1 VLRRFLAVAILVS
14 FGCVAIDSVSTA
26 STKPLIL
33 QPVESAV
40 AESVTSSKPPTAYT
54 PPLADFASIGND
66 AGEGT
71 VSACDVDGH
80 SSQLKDPV
88 PCIEGDVSA
97 TRTIVLV
104 GDSNVGNWAP
114 GLSRGLA
121 KADYKLDV
129 FSFAGCPTSDITYVT
144 ADYIGAT
151 PAQCNEWH
159 RSIISAIVK
168 LSPVAI
174 LTASSGIGAQY
185 NQKAWDDGYETLFAK
200 ASGNRS
206 SVHRIVIGTSPYF
219 NVPPPTCLS
228 RYSSSP
234 LRCILSTKTTTLV
247 GAYATYAK
255 RDAAVA
261 SASGATLIRT
271 SSLFCFDYKC
281 AAEVNGIVTFV
292 DNDHV
297 TTAYSDEISAP
308 LTNAVLA
315 ALKS

>member
-1 VLRRFLAVAILVS
+1 MLRRLLAVAILVS
-14 FGCVAIDSVSTA
+14 VGVVGDYTVSNA

-33 QPVESAV
+33 QPIESAV
-40 AESVTSSKPPTAYT
+40 AASVTSSKPPTAYT
-54 PPLADFASIGND
+54 PPVADWGSLGQY

-80 SSQLKDPV
+80 SSQLRDPV
-88 PCIEGDVSA
+88 PCVEGDVSS

-121 KADYKLDV
+121 KAGYKLDV
-129 FSFAGCPTSDITYVT
+129 FSFAGCPTSDITYVA

-159 RSIISAIVK
+159 HSIIQAIVK

-174 LTASSGIGAQY
+174 LTASSGIGPQY
-185 NQKAWDDGYETLFAK
+185 NQKAWDGGYETFFSK

-206 SVHRIVIGTSPYF
+206 SVRRIVIGTSPYF
-219 NVPPPTCLS
+219 TIPPPTCLS
-228 RYSSSP
+228 RSPSDP
-234 LRCILSTKTTTLV
+234 LRCVLSTKTTTLV

-261 SASGATLIRT
+261 EASGATLVRT

-281 AAEVNGIVTFV
+281 AAEVSGILTFV

-297 TTAYSDEISAP
+297 TTAYSDEISSP